1 MFESNKSCEESQEEM
16 SGVETFKS
24 QWEDRCWSKTGSKTH
39 VYQRKECFKEKKQK
53 LSLEDPSTS
62 REAGVD
68 AWGQSNKRWGVSLW
82 SWKDMWTLPQDKWEF
97 DEGVFIKLSCVKT
110 GKQELMKTPGQSRL
124 KMGREGGIT
133 KHRGSYHWRWRRG

>member
-16 SGVETFKS
+16 SGVEILSLSGKIAV
-24 QWEDRCWSKTGSKTH
+24 D
-39 VYQRKECFKEKKQK
+39 QRQEAKHIYIWGKNASRRRNK

-82 SWKDMWTLPQDKWEF
+82 SWKDMWTLPQDNWEF
-97 DEGVFIKLSCVKT
+97 DEGIFIKLSYVKI

-133 KHRGSYHWRWRRG
+133 KHRGSCHWRWRRG

>member
-16 SGVETFKS
+16 SGVEILSLSGKIAV
-24 QWEDRCWSKTGSKTH
+24 D
-39 VYQRKECFKEKKQK
+39 QRQEAKHIYIWGKNASRRRNK

-82 SWKDMWTLPQDKWEF
+82 SWKDMWTLPQDNWEF
-97 DEGVFIKLSCVKT
+97 DEGIFIKLSYVKI

-124 KMGREGGIT
+124 KMGRDGGIT
-133 KHRGSYHWRWRRG
+133 KHRGSCHWRWRRG